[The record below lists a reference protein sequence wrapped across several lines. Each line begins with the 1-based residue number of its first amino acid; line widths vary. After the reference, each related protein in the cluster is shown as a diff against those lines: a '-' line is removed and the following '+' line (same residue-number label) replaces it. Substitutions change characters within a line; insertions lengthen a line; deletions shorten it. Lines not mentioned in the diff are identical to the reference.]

1 MASTPVILLQKRSGN
16 SSDRPNSATI
26 QAGEAAMSFGAS
38 DPGLYFKD
46 SAGSIRKFGSNH
58 YGATAPNSSFVGS
71 PGNSVGETW
80 VDSSTS
86 NYYLRVWTGAA
97 WQKVGAG
104 FADSASTATTATTA
118 LSANTALVANS
129 AVVASGSLGCVLA
142 SGSLG
147 SVLAS
152 GSLGS
157 LVASGS
163 LGSLLASGSLGS
175 LLASGS
181 LGSLLASGSLG
192 SVRASG
198 ALGSVLASGSLGS
211 LTASGSLGS
220 VLASGSL
227 GSILAS
233 GSLGSLVASGIAV
246 VTSLPS
252 AYTGGL
258 VYLNAGASGLYVS
271 ANGGWILT

>member
-1 MASTPVILLQKRSGN
+1 MASTPVIILSKRSGN
-16 SSDRPNSATI
+16 SSDRPNTATV
-26 QAGEAAMSFGAS
+26 QAGEVAMSFGAA

-58 YGATAPNSSFVGS
+58 YGATAPNSSPVGS
-71 PGNSVGETW
+71 TGNSVGELW
-80 VDSSTS
+80 SDSSTS

-104 FADSASTATTATTA
+104 FADSATTAGTATTA

-129 AVVASGSLGCVLA
+129 AVVASGSLGSVLA

-157 LVASGS
+157 
-163 LGSLLASGSLGS
+163 
-175 LLASGS
+175 
-181 LGSLLASGSLG
+181 
-192 SVRASG
+192 
-198 ALGSVLASGSLGS
+198 VLASGSLGC
-211 LTASGSLGS
+211 

-227 GSILAS
+227 GSIA
-233 GSLGSLVASGIAV
+233 ASGIAV
-246 VTSLPS
+246 VTTLPA